1 MAEDD
6 KQTESPINESVPEPI
21 SPVLND
27 HLQRRKFIRLG
38 AASVPV
44 VMTLSS
50 KSAFAWHCKSPSAW
64 GSEIINPTTS
74 LKNNAGHQSY
84 PDETWYITNWRDNS
98 ANGAVGYSAKPWDV
112 LRSKFP
118 ALKNNAPANSHVKK
132 SFDYTLVTIAELTAA
147 VPGLKSLASPSS
159 KVKDVLTSGS
169 SLNKSTLVAQLNYV
183 LLSPLAAN
191 ELERCL
197 APDALQR
204 MATGSYSPA
213 GINQVWDANKITKY
227 LYENYIA
234 R

>member
-1 MAEDD
+1 MADEEQ
-6 KQTESPINESVPEPI
+6 QTEKLTGKHESEAAVAAM
-21 SPVLND
+21 NA

-44 VMTLSS
+44 VMTLTS

-64 GSEIINPTTS
+64 GSEIINPSTS

-84 PDETWYITNWRDNS
+84 PDETWYITNWRDNVANS
-98 ANGAVGYSAKPWDV
+98 ASGFSSKPWDV

-118 ALKNNAPANSHVKK
+118 GLVNNAPANSKVKK
-132 SFDYTLVTIAELTAA
+132 SFDYTLVTISELTAA
-147 VPGLKSLASPSS
+147 VPGLQTLASPSS

-191 ELERCL
+191 QLERCL
-197 APDALQR
+197 APEALQR

-213 GINQVWDANKITKY
+213 GINQTWDASKITKY

>member
-6 KQTESPINESVPEPI
+6 KQKVPLVDDAVPEPATE
-21 SPVLND
+21 SRAPLA
-27 HLQRRKFIRLG
+27 RRKFIGLG

-64 GSEIINPTTS
+64 GSEVINPTTS
-74 LKNNAGHQSY
+74 LKTNAGHQSY
-84 PDETWYITNWRDNS
+84 PDETWYITNWRDNVANS
-98 ANGAVGYSAKPWDV
+98 AAGFSAKPWAV
-112 LRSKFP
+112 LQSKFP
-118 ALKNNAPANSHVKK
+118 ALKNNSPVNSPVKK
-132 SFDYTLVTIAELTAA
+132 TFDYSLVTIAELMAA
-147 VPGLKSLASPSS
+147 VPGIKSLASPSR
-159 KVKDVLTSGS
+159 KVKDVLTNGT
-169 SLNKSTLVAQLNYV
+169 SLDKSTLVGQLNYI

-191 ELERCL
+191 EVERCL
-197 APDALQR
+197 SPDALQR
-204 MATGSYSPA
+204 MAQGSYSPT

>member
-6 KQTESPINESVPEPI
+6 KQTVPPADESVPEPATEL
-21 SPVLND
+21 SAPLA
-27 HLQRRKFIRLG
+27 RRKFIGLG
-38 AASVPV
+38 VAGVPV

-74 LKNNAGHQSY
+74 LKTNAGHQSY
-84 PDETWYITNWRDNS
+84 PDETWYITNWRDNVANS
-98 ANGAVGYSAKPWDV
+98 AAGFSAKPWAV
-112 LRSKFP
+112 LQSKFP
-118 ALKNNAPANSHVKK
+118 ALKNNSPVNSPVKK
-132 SFDYTLVTIAELTAA
+132 TFDYSLVTIAELMAA
-147 VPGLKSLASPSS
+147 VPGIKSLASPSR
-159 KVKDVLTSGS
+159 KVKDVLTNGT
-169 SLNKSTLVAQLNYV
+169 SLDKSTLVGQLNYI

-191 ELERCL
+191 EVERCL
-197 APDALQR
+197 GPDALQR
-204 MATGSYSPA
+204 MAQGSYSPT